1 MSRQSIQNILSDNI
15 ELQNKSLQGRMF
27 CESAMNCL
35 KGDEDFTNFSMP
47 QNDTDIDEGRYI
59 SHENQ
64 KSQVDIQEFQQ
75 NEKIIQKLNSNSMIY
90 QQKKNIKNIKLA
102 EMPKTYDN
110 IKNHYIT
117 GPVLSQINYDK
128 MKVELSLI
136 DIKKDSISFQE
147 QFKNTSDLEVS
158 NMNESYITS
167 EISQTKQI
175 QSNFERVNEGNYER
189 AVNIINN
196 ILRKSMN
203 RVQRI
208 NKHVNNFI
216 QILKSRKNNRTLANL
231 QENEYRIINDQAFS
245 HQIRIRRNFLNRQL
259 LKLYRFAKL
268 RIPIPLFIPT
278 NTFRIYWDILQT
290 IYTYLFIYIYSI
302 LIFFAMQ
309 DEDSIFIKQYY
320 LYTFIFFLAD
330 TLVTFNTAY
339 FKKDVIITNRK
350 QIAWKYFSSSIFIA
364 DAISL
369 ITMGSKL
376 MLQNSNLVYN
386 PDNNFKTF
394 AINLLVFFKLKCLSQ
409 KKKRFGYAFTLKDN
423 QKHIMKLFNQLLS
436 VVFVAHLVCLA
447 WYALGFYEIQNGY
460 SVTWIQKY
468 NLNEL
473 PYIQL
478 YIYSMYWSVTTMT
491 TELNDSIITIQRYL
505 IRKNVNASLQSRVR
519 HYLRFLAKEQKDR
532 NQQSE
537 NQILQ
542 ILSNKL
548 RNEIVVEINTRIIKN
563 NAIFSANF
571 SSQIL
576 RKLVFIMEEVI
587 ISPNEVIFEEGDY
600 EDQSVYF
607 IESGKIEIYQTPP
620 TNQATMNLN
629 QKYKT
634 HTLQVL
640 SKDNIFGEISFFSGL
655 ARNASARSINLS
667 TLYRISRTSFI
678 NLISENAEDFE
689 RFKMMEEQI
698 KIQKDNTILYLECY
712 ACKCIGHLAKDCP
725 RVHQKFDSTNVND
738 NQITCQVLK
747 QNIRY
752 INSQIE
758 MLFKTEEDALCQSS
772 NYEENFQCE
781 QQTSSIQSSQSSIK
795 GESSNKS
802 INEKQLFKSDRSI
815 NSNNKDHQANTSLK
829 IIKSQIQL
837 GKQSSQIKNQNE
849 SLKDNKIIEN
859 LENLFLS
866 ERQNSD
872 INNKI
877 INIKSFHATKN
888 PNQFDENQTGSLNI
902 ENDQYCGENLDKL
915 EKNME
920 EFKDQINLNL
930 EQFENQSIVSKPQNS
945 KIQNNLRLSSST
957 NKDSSYKSLQENNED
972 KVKMKPTRLT
982 IKYIPNNQDDC
993 NISNQSFQSDEDN
1006 QKQNQRSSFFIKKQ
1020 KTKKIKQ
1027 SQTEVRPSI
1036 DNQMYNGIYGACI
1049 AQSLALISA
1058 QSQINK
1064 FESTINKLDE
1074 KIQTIYEE
1082 RSLQNLE
1089 RNSFQHNNKRSNSS
1103 IFSNLSKRQF
1113 EGNEQKES
1121 LTQGTDLNSI
1131 KKYDFQNSFQRF
1143 SFKTNNSV
1151 EVFGQNSKTFTE
1163 QCQSQNVLQK
1173 VCKII
1178 NGQAED
1184 YFKLANEKSSTQR
1197 LQNQDLDYFLL
1208 DLFDVMK
1215 NFKKFFPHNNFSN
1228 ILICKNS
1235 SQPKLKKKVNSSK
1248 SAKQRRQHI
1257 FIQQN
1262 SARKS
1267 IFCNQIL
1274 QQSQFSEI
1282 YQEKYKPTFLSYG
1295 VSQIRESKFP
1305 KFQNNISLKIL

>member
-491 TELNDSIITIQRYL
+491 TVGYGDISATNYVEALFIILSMILFSCVFAYSINNIGFILQEIEKSTKELNDSIITIQR
-505 IRKNVNASLQSRVR
+505 
-519 HYLRFLAKEQKDR
+519 
-532 NQQSE
+532 
-537 NQILQ
+537 
-542 ILSNKL
+542 
-548 RNEIVVEINTRIIKN
+548 
-563 NAIFSANF
+563 
-571 SSQIL
+571 
-576 RKLVFIMEEVI
+576 
-587 ISPNEVIFEEGDY
+587 
-600 EDQSVYF
+600 
-607 IESGKIEIYQTPP
+607 
-620 TNQATMNLN
+620 
-629 QKYKT
+629 
-634 HTLQVL
+634 
-640 SKDNIFGEISFFSGL
+640 
-655 ARNASARSINLS
+655 
-667 TLYRISRTSFI
+667 
-678 NLISENAEDFE
+678 
-689 RFKMMEEQI
+689 
-698 KIQKDNTILYLECY
+698 
-712 ACKCIGHLAKDCP
+712 
-725 RVHQKFDSTNVND
+725 TNVND